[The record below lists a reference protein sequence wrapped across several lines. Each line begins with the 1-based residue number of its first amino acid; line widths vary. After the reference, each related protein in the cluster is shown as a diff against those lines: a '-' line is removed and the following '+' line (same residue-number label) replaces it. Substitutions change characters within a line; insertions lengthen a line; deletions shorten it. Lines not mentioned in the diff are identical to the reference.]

1 MNEELYILFENYL
14 TNQLSEKE
22 KIDFENQLQND
33 ASIREKLTIYK
44 ELNGFLE
51 NKFSQESIDF
61 KKNLETISKSNFE
74 STKSLDTQNK
84 GKIIQFKPYYFA
96 IAASIVLVIGTWFM
110 MQNSMPN
117 YNDYN
122 QHEEAYF
129 TERGDI
135 IKNLKLAQD
144 AFNAKNYPEAITNF
158 EIVLKSHKRPEIEFY
173 YAVSLLEVDKFAESE
188 AVFNNLKS
196 GTSIYKDKST
206 WYLALSCLKQKKYEE
221 TKEFLKQIPEDA
233 EDYAKAEKLLD
244 ELD

>member
-1 MNEELYILFENYL
+1 MNEELYIVFENYL
-14 TNQLSEKE
+14 TNQLSEKD

-33 ASIREKLTIYK
+33 ASIREKFRIYQ
-44 ELNGFLE
+44 NWTHYLE
-51 NKFSQESIDF
+51 NKFDSKTIDF
-61 KKNLETISKSNFE
+61 KKNLETISKSNFTE
-74 STKSLDTQNK
+74 NKKSETKVIS
-84 GKIIQFKPYYFA
+84 FKPYYFA

-129 TERGDI
+129 TERGDVI
-135 IKNLKLAQD
+135 ESLKLAQD
-144 AFNAKNYPEAITNF
+144 AFNATNYSEAITNF

-173 YAVSLLEVDKFAESE
+173 YAVSLLEVDKFTESE
-188 AVFNNLKS
+188 VIFNNLKS

-206 WYLALSCLKQKKYEE
+206 WYLALSNLKQKKYEE

>member
-1 MNEELYILFENYL
+1 MNEELYILFENYI
-14 TNQLSEKE
+14 NNELSEKE

-33 ASIREKLTIYK
+33 ASIREKLIIYK

-51 NKFSQESIDF
+51 SKFSKESIDF
-61 KKNLETISKSNFE
+61 KKNLETISKSNFSE
-74 STKSLDTQNK
+74 DKKYETKVIS
-84 GKIIQFKPYYFA
+84 FKPYYFA

-122 QHEEAYF
+122 QHEDAYF

-144 AFNAKNYPEAITNF
+144 AFNAKNYSEAITNF

-173 YAVSLLEVDKFAESE
+173 YAVSLLEVDKFTESE
-188 AVFNNLKS
+188 AIFNNLKS

-244 ELD
+244 ALN

>member
-1 MNEELYILFENYL
+1 MNEELYIVFENYL
-14 TNQLSEKE
+14 TNQLSEKD

-33 ASIREKLTIYK
+33 ASIREKFRIYQ
-44 ELNGFLE
+44 NWTNYLE
-51 NKFSQESIDF
+51 NKFDSKTIDF
-61 KKNLETISKSNFE
+61 KKNLETISKSNFTE
-74 STKSLDTQNK
+74 NKKSETKVIS
-84 GKIIQFKPYYFA
+84 FKPYYFA

-129 TERGDI
+129 TERGDVI
-135 IKNLKLAQD
+135 ESLKLAQD
-144 AFNAKNYPEAITNF
+144 AFNIKNYPEAITNF

-173 YAVSLLEVDKFAESE
+173 YAISLLEVDKFTESE
-188 AVFNNLKS
+188 AIFSNLKS

-206 WYLALSCLKQKKYEE
+206 WYLALSNLKQKKYEE

>member
-1 MNEELYILFENYL
+1 MNEELYIVFENYL
-14 TNQLSEKE
+14 TNQLSEKD

-33 ASIREKLTIYK
+33 ASIREKFRIYQ
-44 ELNGFLE
+44 NWTNYLE
-51 NKFSQESIDF
+51 NKFDSKTIDF
-61 KKNLETISKSNFE
+61 KKNLETISKSNFTE
-74 STKSLDTQNK
+74 NKKSETKVIS
-84 GKIIQFKPYYFA
+84 FKPYYFA

-129 TERGDI
+129 TERGDVI
-135 IKNLKLAQD
+135 ESLKLAQD
-144 AFNAKNYPEAITNF
+144 AFNATNYSEAITNF

-173 YAVSLLEVDKFAESE
+173 YAISLLEVDKFTESE
-188 AVFNNLKS
+188 VIFNNLKS

-206 WYLALSCLKQKKYEE
+206 WYLALSNLKQKKYEE

>member
-1 MNEELYILFENYL
+1 MNEELYIVFENYL
-14 TNQLSEKE
+14 TNQLSEKD

-33 ASIREKLTIYK
+33 ASIREKFRIYQ
-44 ELNGFLE
+44 NWTNYLE
-51 NKFSQESIDF
+51 NKFDSKTIDF
-61 KKNLETISKSNFE
+61 KKNLETISKSNFTE
-74 STKSLDTQNK
+74 NKKSETKVIS
-84 GKIIQFKPYYFA
+84 FKPYYFA

-129 TERGDI
+129 TERGDVI
-135 IKNLKLAQD
+135 ESLKLAQD
-144 AFNAKNYPEAITNF
+144 AFNATNYSEAITNF

-173 YAVSLLEVDKFAESE
+173 FAVSLLEVDKFTESE
-188 AVFNNLKS
+188 VIFNNLKS

-206 WYLALSCLKQKKYEE
+206 WYLALSNLKQKKYEE

>member
-1 MNEELYILFENYL
+1 MNEELYIVFENYL
-14 TNQLSEKE
+14 TNQLSEKD

-33 ASIREKLTIYK
+33 ASIREKFRIYQ
-44 ELNGFLE
+44 NWTNYLE
-51 NKFSQESIDF
+51 NKFDSKTIDF
-61 KKNLETISKSNFE
+61 KKNLETISKSNFTE
-74 STKSLDTQNK
+74 NKKSETKVIS
-84 GKIIQFKPYYFA
+84 FKPYYFA

-129 TERGDI
+129 TERGDVI
-135 IKNLKLAQD
+135 ESLKLAQD
-144 AFNAKNYPEAITNF
+144 AFNATNYSEAITNF

-173 YAVSLLEVDKFAESE
+173 YAVSLLEVDKFTESE
-188 AVFNNLKS
+188 VIFNNLKS

-206 WYLALSCLKQKKYEE
+206 WYLALSNLKQKKYEE

>member
-1 MNEELYILFENYL
+1 MNEELYIVFENYL
-14 TNQLSEKE
+14 TNQLSEKD

-33 ASIREKLTIYK
+33 ASIREKFRIYQ
-44 ELNGFLE
+44 NWTNYLE
-51 NKFSQESIDF
+51 NKFDSKTIDF
-61 KKNLETISKSNFE
+61 KKNLETISKSNFTE
-74 STKSLDTQNK
+74 NKKSETKVIS
-84 GKIIQFKPYYFA
+84 FKPYYFA

-122 QHEEAYF
+122 QHEDAYF
-129 TERGDI
+129 TERDDVI
-135 IKNLKLAQD
+135 ENLKLAQD
-144 AFNAKNYPEAITNF
+144 AFNIKNYPEAITNF

-173 YAVSLLEVDKFAESE
+173 YAVSLLEVDKFTESE
-188 AVFNNLKS
+188 VIFNNLKS

-206 WYLALSCLKQKKYEE
+206 WYLALSNLKQKKYEE